1 MPNTFLECFSHNRVD
16 EVQGFKN
23 TLVSDETWVAR
34 ICFIKKTALGITFS
48 KHSVFEIIFKA
59 TFSIYPWP
67 TL

>member
-1 MPNTFLECFSHNRVD
+1 MPNTFLECFSHNHVD

-23 TLVSDETWVAR
+23 TLVSDETWVAC
-34 ICFIKKTALGITFS
+34 ICFIKTALGITFS
-48 KHSVFEIIFKA
+48 KHSMFEIIFKA